1 MVERAR
7 AKWEDA
13 PKYLA
18 HVRPAPQAHRRSQR
32 GQGSATGRNHR
43 AGGGSGTTAD
53 AEAVLRGGRGAGV
66 RDTGGE
72 TGSGALPL
80 HGHVCGPFCVL
91 GLWSCG
97 PPIQILK
104 IWPSPRPSARSSSAM
119 MCRVLGPARP
129 FLQRLIVWGWTPR
142 RRFSSAHGM
151 PDASLNRSRR
161 SGKSSGKV

>member
-66 RDTGGE
+66 RDTGG
-72 TGSGALPL
+72 GRRDLAL
-80 HGHVCGPFCVL
+80 
-91 GLWSCG
+91 
-97 PPIQILK
+97 
-104 IWPSPRPSARSSSAM
+104 SPCTAM
-119 MCRVLGPARP
+119 YVALFA
-129 FLQRLIVWGWTPR
+129 F
-142 RRFSSAHGM
+142 
-151 PDASLNRSRR
+151 
-161 SGKSSGKV
+161 

>member
-53 AEAVLRGGRGAGV
+53 AETVLRGGRGAGV

-72 TGSGALPL
+72 DGIRRSPPARPCMWPFLRFRPLVLRAAYSDLEDMAEPQAVGQVQQRHDVPRAGAGTALPL
-80 HGHVCGPFCVL
+80 APHRL
-91 GLWSCG
+91 GMDSETTVQLR
-97 PPIQILK
+97 
-104 IWPSPRPSARSSSAM
+104 PRHAR
-119 MCRVLGPARP
+119 
-129 FLQRLIVWGWTPR
+129 RLLEP
-142 RRFSSAHGM
+142 
-151 PDASLNRSRR
+151 L
-161 SGKSSGKV
+161 